1 MGLKFRV
8 QSFKNLLYQDAS
20 FFDNPAHAPGKL
32 ITRLATDA
40 PNVKAVVDTRMLQVI
55 YSLTSITINVVVGYL
70 CCWQIAI
77 VGTILIAL
85 LGFSM
90 ISMAYKI
97 ARENLKQIKRDEAG
111 KVFIAFWNTKT

>member
-1 MGLKFRV
+1 MAENLGLKFRV

-32 ITRLATDA
+32 ITRLASDA

-55 YSLTSITINVVVGYL
+55 YSITSITINLITGYIF
-70 CCWQIAI
+70 CWRIAI
-77 VGTILIAL
+77 AGTIMIVLFATM
-85 LGFSM
+85 M

-97 ARENLKQIKRDEAG
+97 ARENLKQIRKDEAG
-111 KVFIAFWNTKT
+111 KVCFFI